1 MRTGEIQTGEMKG
14 SQACT
19 GHDSD
24 RGPTAT
30 RPGTAGDDGD
40 GTEDGG
46 EGLIRGCGPTGR
58 ARPRKSQR
66 PPRERREGPE
76 APRAGAGLL
85 AAAHKSRIS
94 PTLRWRHSPEAS
106 SGSETGPIRVRT
118 SLRTGWPIASHI
130 RRTWRLRPSWM
141 LTRAEP
147 APVRKPSPVPSS
159 RRPGAPPG
167 AAGRPRGTT
176 GCRRPRPRTPLVPRS
191 SGG

>member
-58 ARPRKSQR
+58 ARPRKSHG
-66 PPRERREGPE
+66 PPRERRSAG

-94 PTLRWRHSPEAS
+94 AS
-106 SGSETGPIRVRT
+106 AEVAPLG
-118 SLRTGWPIASHI
+118 
-130 RRTWRLRPSWM
+130 LRPVPGPRPALSGCG
-141 LTRAEP
+141 RACAP
-147 APVRKPSPVPSS
+147 DGRSPRTYAVPGGCALHGCSPGPNRGPVRKPWPVPSS
-159 RRPGAPPG
+159 RRPGARPG
-167 AAGRPRGTT
+167 AAGRPRGAT